1 VCQKR
6 WLYLKQIFSN
16 ADIQPQLTQETKV
29 FNQVIGFFPISF
41 LNLYMSPYFIFKFK
55 IEKFC
60 KDLMHKTD
68 DKPNA
73 LRAAT
78 TPGLFESLQSYATQ
92 MEKIQRSLEVFT
104 QYFIFEILE
113 TSLFICISLRQ

>member
-1 VCQKR
+1 M
-6 WLYLKQIFSN
+6 KQGQV
-16 ADIQPQLTQETKV
+16 DIIVL
-29 FNQVIGFFPISF
+29 
-41 LNLYMSPYFIFKFK
+41 KFK
-55 IEKFC
+55 IEKFW
-60 KDLMHKTD
+60 KDLMRKTD

-104 QYFIFEILE
+104 QSLIFEILKQKK
-113 TSLFICISLRQ
+113 SLFIVLSPIRTISKRRD